1 MAAIDRIEV
10 LAVAPDVPTFRYTDH
25 EPPVTTTTTVVRVI
39 DADGA
44 EGAGAYDSDTFG
56 EPDRAPLERLRYVVP
71 RLIGRDADD
80 RAGIAATLTEGGTL
94 PWPPTVA
101 SAVEIALWDLAA
113 RRADVPLARVPRRRG
128 PRARPRLRLGRAV
141 RRHRPPTSTRS
152 SGGRDVG
159 FTAAK
164 IHAWGDPA
172 RDAALLERLHAAF
185 PDLVLMHDA
194 EGRYDRGGARRV
206 AEAGAAIGLRWLE
219 APLPDLDLE
228 GYRSLRGL
236 GVPMF
241 PAGDAVWDPRLLREI
256 MRDPPW
262 DAVRFD
268 VSFAGGVGAGLAL
281 GEVARRPRPADR
293 ADRVRPHADP
303 GREPARA
310 CSRSAGPTFVELP
323 VPAEPWEHGAPDHD
337 PRRRATDSS
346 RCRTVPASGSRSTG
360 TAMRAAAVAS
370 LP

>member
-56 EPDRAPLERLRYVVP
+56 EPDRAPLERLRSIVP

-80 RAGIAATLTEGGTL
+80 REALAATLTEGGTL

-113 RRADVPLARVPRRRG
+113 RRADVPLARFLGADDPAPVPAYASVELFDDEAAYVDALERWCE
-128 PRARPRLRLGRAV
+128 
-141 RRHRPPTSTRS
+141 
-152 SGGRDVG
+152 VG

-164 IHAWGDPA
+164 VHAWGDPA
-172 RDAALLERLHAAF
+172 RDAGLLERLRSAF

-206 AEAGAAIGLRWLE
+206 TDAGAAIGLRWLE
-219 APLPDLDLE
+219 APLPDLDLD

-241 PAGDAVWDPRLLREI
+241 PAGDAIWDPRLLREI

-268 VSFAGGVGAGLAL
+268 VSFAGGIGAGLAL
-281 GEVARRPRPADR
+281 GEVAADLDLPIEPI
-293 ADRVRPHADP
+293 AYGHALIQAANLHVLLAL
-303 GREPARA
+303 GR
-310 CSRSAGPTFVELP
+310 TDYVELP
-323 VPAEPWEHGAPDHD
+323 VPAEPWEHGARTTIRVDRDGLVGMPDGPGLGIEID
-337 PRRRATDSS
+337 WD
-346 RCRTVPASGSRSTG
+346 
-360 TAMRAAAVAS
+360 AMRAAAVTA